1 MADASKICP
10 YCAEEIRGE
19 ALKCRYCGSLVEPG
33 SALSRTWY
41 RRRYGKMIAGVC
53 AGLAEQFG
61 ISVTIIRLA
70 FLLSALLGGGVGII
84 IYLALWVVMPYRDY
98 DEPQDV
104 AATRAAF
111 TGRPVAAERPATAE
125 QHSAVVE
132 LPRDADRDRVP

>member
-1 MADASKICP
+1 MADANKICP

-19 ALKCRYCGSLVEPG
+19 AVKCRYCGSLVEAG
-33 SALSRTWY
+33 TALSRTWY

-84 IYLALWVVMPYRDY
+84 IYVALWVVMPYRDY
-98 DEPQDV
+98 DDREVTSSRPQAV
-104 AATRAAF
+104 T
-111 TGRPVAAERPATAE
+111 AERPV
-125 QHSAVVE
+125 VVE
-132 LPRDADRDRVP
+132 RLPREAERDRVP